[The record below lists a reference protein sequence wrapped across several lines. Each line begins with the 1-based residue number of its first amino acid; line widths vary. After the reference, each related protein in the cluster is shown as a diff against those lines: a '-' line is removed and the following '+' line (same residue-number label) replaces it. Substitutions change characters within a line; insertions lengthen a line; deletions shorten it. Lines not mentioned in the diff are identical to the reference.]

1 MSLRTLLALLLSGS
15 LAVAVALIYFFSHL
29 LEKAILSLL
38 PAKQITNN
46 GTAIHLL
53 IMDQFIAVAVFIIVI
68 TVLIFIV
75 LSVFIVGPL
84 RKLAKV
90 MTAFAADGT
99 SLPAPKLSLA
109 PTEVKELNTAFA
121 SFEGR
126 VAEAHKKDTEISRV
140 KSDFISTAAHQLRT
154 PLTGI
159 RWALEAL
166 EKENLSP
173 DQKALVKSAT
183 DKSHDLVAIVGTL
196 LDISSIESG
205 KYKYNFEL
213 LDVSVLVAEVA
224 QDFVPLAQKSN
235 IQLTVVKSAAFIP
248 SVRIDRERIKWVLNN
263 LVENA
268 IRYTP
273 APGTVHLSTEIG
285 PGVIFVRV
293 RDSGIGIDPK
303 DRGNIFE
310 RFYRAGNAITKENQG
325 NGLGLYIA
333 RTIATD
339 HGGDLNF
346 VENKDGPG
354 TTFVLSLPVGKP
366 EGA

>member
-1 MSLRTLLALLLSGS
+1 MSLRVLLALLLSFS
-15 LAVAVALIYFFSHL
+15 LAVALGFIYFSSRF
-29 LEKAILSLL
+29 LEKAILGLL
-38 PAKQITNN
+38 PARQIVNN
-46 GTAIHLL
+46 GSSIHLL
-53 IMDQFIAVAVFIIVI
+53 IFDQFLGVVVVTIIISILMFWIFGAVVAR
-68 TVLIFIV
+68 
-75 LSVFIVGPL
+75 PL
-84 RKLAKV
+84 KQLVKV
-90 MTAFAADGT
+90 MTAFAVDGT
-99 SLPAPKLSLA
+99 SLPAPKLSGSTSEIRALG
-109 PTEVKELNTAFA
+109 EAFA

-166 EKENLSP
+166 EKENLTE

-205 KYKYNFEL
+205 KYKYTF
-213 LDVSVLVAEVA
+213 VLVDLSDLVTEVA
-224 QDFVPLAQKSN
+224 QDFMPLAQKGN
-235 IQLTVVKSAAFIP
+235 IELTVEKKSEFVP
-248 SVRIDRERIKWVLNN
+248 SVNADRDRIKWVLNN

-273 APGTVHLSTEIG
+273 SPGVVRLTIESG
-285 PGVIFVRV
+285 PGRVFVRV
-293 RDSGIGIDPK
+293 QDSGIGIEAK

-346 VENKDGPG
+346 IENKDGPG
-354 TTFVLSLPVGKP
+354 TTFILSLPLIQPKKS
-366 EGA
+366 